1 MFNATKRVAGMLM
14 VFGCLSS
21 ATQAQAQAQATG
33 APQPVGYVMTVKG
46 DVSVRTDGVDVAAI
60 VGTPIKLGAELITGA
75 NGSMGVTLRDNTVM
89 SFGPNTRL
97 TVDEFQFAPAKG
109 ELKLATRITRGT
121 MNFIS
126 GVIAKLKPEA
136 VAIST
141 PTGTIGVRGTH
152 FMVKVEG

>member
-1 MFNATKRVAGMLM
+1 MFFTAKRFAKLLM
-14 VFGCLSS
+14 ASVCVIC
-21 ATQAQAQAQATG
+21 ATQTHAETQV
-33 APQPVGYVMTVKG
+33 QPVGYVMTVKG
-46 DVSVRTDGVDVAAI
+46 DVSVSADGVAVPAKI
-60 VGTPIKLGAELITGA
+60 GTPVRLGSELVTGPT
-75 NGSMGVTLRDNTVM
+75 GSMGVTLRDNTVM

-97 TVDEFQFAPAKG
+97 TVDEFQFSPAKG
-109 ELKLATRITRGT
+109 ELKLSTRITRGT

-136 VAIST
+136 VAINT